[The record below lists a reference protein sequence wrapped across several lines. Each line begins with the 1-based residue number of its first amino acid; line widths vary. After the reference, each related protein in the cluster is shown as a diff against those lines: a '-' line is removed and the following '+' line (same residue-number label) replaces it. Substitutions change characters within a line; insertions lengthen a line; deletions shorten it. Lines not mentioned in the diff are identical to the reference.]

1 MFLSSGQTLH
11 VDSDRWHRP
20 PGSPHSRPSFLAS
33 APSFL
38 PLLIVRPFL
47 REVSICFAYE
57 YLPGIGCAGEIQ
69 IAPHEDYAQWAI
81 DILVKFRDNEKL
93 QLLTG
98 QRQSGGVCLVW
109 FTSK

>member
-1 MFLSSGQTLH
+1 MTQASWEPALKALVSSIGAKF
-11 VDSDRWHRP
+11 SAAFDRKTISWN
-20 PGSPHSRPSFLAS
+20 
-33 APSFL
+33 
-38 PLLIVRPFL
+38 
-47 REVSICFAYE
+47 VSICFAYG

-98 QRQSGGVCLVW
+98 QRQSGGVRLVCCML
-109 FTSK
+109 K